1 LQVELGANAM
11 LAVSIAA
18 WPIALHFLVD
28 RRLFIWQVP
37 LYKHIADLVGKSATM
52 LPVPA
57 ITVINGGK
65 HAGNVLPVQ
74 VFPQNL
80 MDRLL
85 QPIFLC
91 KLQNIP

>member
-1 LQVELGANAM
+1 M
-11 LAVSIAA
+11 
-18 WPIALHFLVD
+18 
-28 RRLFIWQVP
+28 QVP

-65 HAGNVLPVQ
+65 HAGNALPVQ

-80 MDRLL
+80 LDRRYNQFFSASTRTFSKYRKFTSTEAELKHCLYYL
-85 QPIFLC
+85 QLSLFFGFFTT
-91 KLQNIP
+91 